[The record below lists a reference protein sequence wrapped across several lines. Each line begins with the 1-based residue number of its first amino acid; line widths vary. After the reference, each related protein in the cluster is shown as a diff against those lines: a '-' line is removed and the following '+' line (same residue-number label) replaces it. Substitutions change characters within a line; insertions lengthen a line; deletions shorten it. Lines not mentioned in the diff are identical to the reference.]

1 MKKLLGIVVLGL
13 LWCNATYAEKI
24 TFPCTY
30 FDGEPFHTFVIDM
43 EKKIVDNEFKFLL
56 KTNYNKG
63 SRGNRVKIAMFIPH
77 EKSRGLMREIHLTE
91 FFLVEKIAFMYISK
105 PITQAY
111 ASQIKRNGTAEDF
124 FWTTDEEFHAASK
137 NSISLDC
144 DGDSTN

>member
-1 MKKLLGIVVLGL
+1 MQYWSSFKSTKILSYLLSS
-13 LWCNATYAEKI
+13 
-24 TFPCTY
+24 
-30 FDGEPFHTFVIDM
+30 IDLILS
-43 EKKIVDNEFKFLL
+43 KA
-56 KTNYNKG
+56 
-63 SRGNRVKIAMFIPH
+63 SPH
-77 EKSRGLMREIHLTE
+77 IHLTE